1 MEWLLP
7 NDTVN
12 PLFFKAGFVLSV
24 TASGYIFSQIRSR
37 QTAYSAASRPRHLV
51 FGPGRTRSKVSVPAS
66 GGLKEELALIE
77 EEDELNRLKREIV
90 GLKNLVRS
98 LQEEEKILKA
108 ELAEYCGVLDHVPSV
123 GSNRETRI
131 SGEAWEVAELGLK
144 LKELGD
150 KTVELRKE
158 NSRLA
163 QANLDLMKKTEEES
177 TKIEDCNSSN
187 KLKFLTMLKK
197 IVPRKVTH
205 GSGRF
210 SFSASSSSSSSS
222 PPTTTTAGV
231 ALPNKTNPKSPGSK
245 LKRRASFDN
254 GRSDL
259 NSQNARCARDLGC
272 SRRRFS
278 FRI

>member
-1 MEWLLP
+1 M
-7 NDTVN
+7 
-12 PLFFKAGFVLSV
+12 
-24 TASGYIFSQIRSR
+24 
-37 QTAYSAASRPRHLV
+37 
-51 FGPGRTRSKVSVPAS
+51 
-66 GGLKEELALIE
+66 IE

-108 ELAEYCGVLDHVPSV
+108 ELAEYRGVLDHAPSV

-150 KTVELRKE
+150 ETVELRKE

-205 GSGRF
+205 GNGRF
-210 SFSASSSSSSSS
+210 SFSASSSSSSS

-254 GRSDL
+254 GRSAL
-259 NSQNARCARDLGC
+259 NSQNARCASDLGC